1 MTLMTTDEAVI
12 ALCYDEVQVAEQMA
26 AAAMRLK
33 AVPLPAAPT
42 TSAVVAEAAA
52 SAAAAA
58 AAAASEVSR
67 LSSSLRMS
75 QQHASRRSSEVETLA
90 KKRGA
95 AVEEHKALVLQ
106 LEQLESDLSAAAAA
120 AAQGGGSMP
129 TQARA
134 SLEKT
139 RDKLVPKVEASSRAL
154 EGTEGDAQKL
164 NAERL
169 GALREH
175 RILLDLAAAVQLTA
189 ISAAHEEAM
198 AALAAQSARGM
209 SLTEERLQGATEV
222 GDALRAQLEAER
234 AELRAS
240 HDEVSRLVH
249 VVESLRTELKAAQE
263 ALSTALAASPE
274 PSPPDSIQL
283 AMERL
288 QLAAR
293 AY

>member
-1 MTLMTTDEAVI
+1 
-12 ALCYDEVQVAEQMA
+12 
-26 AAAMRLK
+26 
-33 AVPLPAAPT
+33 
-42 TSAVVAEAAA
+42 
-52 SAAAAA
+52 
-58 AAAASEVSR
+58 
-67 LSSSLRMS
+67 
-75 QQHASRRSSEVETLA
+75 
-90 KKRGA
+90 
-95 AVEEHKALVLQ
+95 
-106 LEQLESDLSAAAAA
+106 
-120 AAQGGGSMP
+120 
-129 TQARA
+129 
-134 SLEKT
+134 
-139 RDKLVPKVEASSRAL
+139 
-154 EGTEGDAQKL
+154 
-164 NAERL
+164 
-169 GALREH
+169 
-175 RILLDLAAAVQLTA
+175 
-189 ISAAHEEAM
+189 M

-293 AY
+293 AFLAHASQAAAMGKAEAAARAVLGAFGEGDDSEAAEASSRASAELARRLLGFEIQLLVREGAVACAELEAAAEQLRLAYAGREDAGAQAA